1 MKEVIVMSGSVSLQV
16 SMKEAGDGLHAQM
29 NSMMGALQE
38 LKLLQVQTAL
48 ENLDITGRPINRGI
62 PRSAPAAPLQAPATA
77 GMTAS
82 SDHGSCF
89 HPSAFEEHS
98 LSTMPSPRPSLRS
111 RDDGSL
117 SQNRSSVS
125 MSSTSTSSLDSESES
140 SERSERSERSEMG
153 GGSTRSHC
161 ELESVPRRWSGYAA
175 PQVDFYGPVVGNPP
189 PEPSS
194 HPQAPHR
201 ARVVDLPGILDSLS
215 REGPSLDN
223 EYPQESTEDDSDWT
237 SSLMSSSRNRQPLV
251 LGDNVFADLVGNWL
265 DLPEVEREEV
275 EEEERRK
282 RREEREAA
290 DRADTPSHP
299 LRLSR
304 SQEICRKFSLTT
316 NIFKKF
322 LRSVRPDRD
331 KLLKERPGW
340 AAPELP
346 EGDLFKRPK
355 KAAPKCSKGSFYL
368 PFWANGQQGKGKLW
382 PHLSEAERNQQQCF
396 PQVHQPA
403 FTGIYL
409 DRRQADTVVEK
420 MPPLFDYN
428 TAVWV

>member
-1 MKEVIVMSGSVSLQV
+1 
-16 SMKEAGDGLHAQM
+16 MKEAGDGLHAQM

-38 LKLLQVQTAL
+38 LKFLQVQTAL

-62 PRSAPAAPLQAPATA
+62 PQSAPAAPQQAPATA

-82 SDHGSCF
+82 DDSRSCF
-89 HPSAFEEHS
+89 HPAALQEPR
-98 LSTMPSPRPSLRS
+98 LSTMPSPRPSLTS
-111 RDDGSL
+111 QDDGSL

-125 MSSTSTSSLDSESES
+125 MSSTSISSLDSESEW
-140 SERSERSERSEMG
+140 SERSERG
-153 GGSTRSHC
+153 GTGTQSHC
-161 ELESVPRRWSGYAA
+161 DLKSAPKRWSGYAA

-194 HPQAPHR
+194 HPLTPPG
-201 ARVVDLPGILDSLS
+201 ARVVDLPRILYSLS

-223 EYPQESTEDDSDWT
+223 EYPQESTEDGSDWT

-275 EEEERRK
+275 EEEERRN
-282 RREEREAA
+282 RREEMAA

-346 EGDLFKRPK
+346 DGDLFKRPK

-368 PFWANGQQGKGKLW
+368 PFWANGQQSKGKLW
-382 PHLSEAERNQQQCF
+382 SHQPEAERNQQQQQRF
-396 PQVHQPA
+396 PHVPQQA
-403 FTGIYL
+403 FTGNYL

-420 MPPLFDYN
+420 NPPLFDYN

>member
-1 MKEVIVMSGSVSLQV
+1 MKEVIVTSGSVSLQV

-48 ENLDITGRPINRGI
+48 DNLDITGRPINRGI
-62 PRSAPAAPLQAPATA
+62 PRSAPAAPLQAPAAA

-82 SDHGSCF
+82 RDHRSCF
-89 HPSAFEEHS
+89 HPATFERHS
-98 LSTMPSPRPSLRS
+98 LNAMPSPRPSLTSRDESS
-111 RDDGSL
+111 RDDGSP

-125 MSSTSTSSLDSESES
+125 MSSTSTSSLDSESDRGG
-140 SERSERSERSEMG
+140 RSTQSLD
-153 GGSTRSHC
+153 
-161 ELESVPRRWSGYAA
+161 LESVPKRWSGYAA
-175 PQVDFYGPVVGNPP
+175 PQADFYGPVVGNPP

-194 HPQAPHR
+194 HPHAPHR
-201 ARVVDLPGILDSLS
+201 ARVVDLPGILYSLS

-223 EYPQESTEDDSDWT
+223 EYSQESTEDGSDWT

-282 RREEREAA
+282 RREERAA

-382 PHLSEAERNQQQCF
+382 PHLPETERNQQPCF
-396 PQVHQPA
+396 PQVHQQA

-409 DRRQADTVVEK
+409 DRRQADTAVDK